1 MAAVMGMDRPM
12 TMHTGSVQDTGLAR
26 RRLWQLMSP
35 TLPTGAFSYSGGL
48 EGAVEAGWACSRNAV
63 ADWLSGQLHYCHARV
78 DVPLLARLH
87 SAWLARDAAAV
98 RRYSEWLRACRETA
112 ELAAEDHHQGR
123 ALAALLADLGMGEAE
138 PWREAAL
145 ASWAT
150 LYALALARWAI
161 PLRDGVEGYLWA
173 WCENQVAAAV
183 KLVPL
188 GQTDGQRL
196 LRDLA
201 PEIGVAAEAGL
212 ALEVSAI
219 GGSAPGLAIISSQ
232 HETQYSRLFRS

>member
-1 MAAVMGMDRPM
+1 MSDP
-12 TMHTGSVQDTGLAR
+12 GLAR

-48 EGAVEAGWACSRNAV
+48 EAAVDGGLIRSLPEA
-63 ADWLSGQLHYCHARV
+63 ADWIAGQLIHCHARV

-87 SAWLARDAAAV
+87 DAWMNRDAAAV
-98 RRYSEWLRACRETA
+98 ERFSTWLRACRETA
-112 ELAAEDHHQGR
+112 ELVGEDHHQGR
-123 ALAALLADLGMGEAE
+123 ALATLLADLGMEEAE
-138 PWREAAL
+138 PWRHAEL

-150 LYALALARWAI
+150 LFALAMARWRI
-161 PLRDGVEGYLWA
+161 PLQEGVESYLWS

-201 PEIGVAAEAGL
+201 PTLGDAAAQGL
-212 ALEVSAI
+212 AAGPEAI
-219 GGSAPGLAIISSQ
+219 GGSAPGLAILSSL